1 MSFSE
6 HSIRFSIF
14 GDAQLDAPYV
24 SCQFDKD
31 NLYSLIWEALNL
43 SHVSIYFSIYFFL
56 TIPESNRIP
65 NTCTTADVEH
75 VYLSLLLYVGR
86 RLRYTHCV
94 FPVLTFLFFVATMFI
109 LLYFPFR
116 FTIDRRKLNVYDICL
131 SRNLILVKKS

>member
-1 MSFSE
+1 MIIIHFFHFKIPVVNSEYSLKVHVSIQTNITVSQIKLILMSFSE
-6 HSIRFSIF
+6 HTIRFSIF

-94 FPVLTFLFFVATMFI
+94 FPV
-109 LLYFPFR
+109 
-116 FTIDRRKLNVYDICL
+116 
-131 SRNLILVKKS
+131 

>member
-6 HSIRFSIF
+6 HTIRFSIS

-94 FPVLTFLFFVATMFI
+94 FPV
-109 LLYFPFR
+109 
-116 FTIDRRKLNVYDICL
+116 
-131 SRNLILVKKS
+131 

>member
-6 HSIRFSIF
+6 HTIRFYIF

-31 NLYSLIWEALNL
+31 NLYLLIWEALNL

-75 VYLSLLLYVGR
+75 VYLSLLTTKI
-86 RLRYTHCV
+86 YT
-94 FPVLTFLFFVATMFI
+94 L
-109 LLYFPFR
+109 
-116 FTIDRRKLNVYDICL
+116 CL
-131 SRNLILVKKS
+131 SSVSFLVFCSYNVHFVVFSIQIYY